1 MKIIWSAEAKITYF
15 RELEF
20 IHKKWNI
27 KEVKK
32 FISLVDDFIKDLK
45 TGIIQGKT
53 LHNKNLRSFVISKQT
68 TIFFDYHKNK
78 KIVEILL
85 FWNNSQNPKELKKI
99 ISKL

>member
-1 MKIIWSAEAKITYF
+1 MKIIWSDVAKITYF

-20 IHKKWNI
+20 IYKKWNI

-32 FISLVDDFIKDLK
+32 FISLVDDFIKNLK

-78 KIVEILL
+78 KIIEILL

-99 ISKL
+99 INKL